1 MKTSRDPHGGVLS
14 PRNAKLVGV
23 CHLPPLPGSPR
34 ATSDAMRAA
43 VERAAHDAEVFAH
56 AGFDA
61 MVVENFGDAPFF
73 KDEVP
78 RVTVAAMTACALAAR
93 EAAPRL
99 ALGINVLRN
108 DAHAALAVAAAC
120 GAAFVRV
127 NVLSGARVTDQGVVE
142 GRAAE
147 VLRERRSIAK
157 DVLVFADVAVKHSAA
172 LAPRALEDEARE
184 LEERALAD
192 AILVTG
198 VATGLPVDERE
209 LERVRRATR
218 VPLFV
223 ASGAT
228 EQRVASLLTRC
239 DGVIVGT
246 AVERG
251 RRAGAPVEPA
261 LARRFARAARRLRS
275 R

>member
-1 MKTSRDPHGGVLS
+1 MKSTLI
-14 PRNAKLVGV
+14 GV

-34 ATSDAMRAA
+34 AGAMREAI
-43 VERAAHDAEVFAH
+43 ERAARDATALAQ

-61 MVVENFGDAPFF
+61 ILIENFGDAPFF
-73 KDEVP
+73 RDDVP
-78 RVTVAAMTACALAAR
+78 DVTVAAMTACALAAR

-99 ALGINVLRN
+99 VLGVNVLRN
-108 DAHAALAVAAAC
+108 DARAALAIAAAS

-142 GRAAE
+142 GRAAD
-147 VLRERRSIAK
+147 VLRERSAIAR
-157 DVLVFADVAVKHSAA
+157 DVLVFADVAVKHSAP
-172 LAPRALEDEARE
+172 LAARAIEDEARE

-198 VATGLPVDERE
+198 AATGAPVDERE
-209 LERVRRATR
+209 LERVRRATG

-228 EQRVASLLTRC
+228 ERSVAGLLARC
-239 DGVIVGT
+239 DGVLVGT
-246 AVERG
+246 AVKRG
-251 RRAGAPVEPA
+251 RRAGAPVDPA
-261 LARRFARAARRLRS
+261 LARRFVRAARRAR
-275 R
+275 